1 MERFIAR
8 YRPLITG
15 VLCGF
20 DRLVFRGW
28 LIGLVREGG
37 MYTFL
42 KRAGVQLL
50 DFRDYVLATSE
61 RVKAVSLAEAR
72 EQGRPIQYLQGSKT
86 DKEDLAREL
95 LEAHPVGQGLVCALT
110 VVEPCMSFEYHRSQ
124 DRRERG
130 LKLRPRKCLYVYKYY
145 RHPVFGWLNARIQ
158 TWFPFSVQICLNGRE
173 WLARQLEQEG
183 RSDFSRHDNCFT
195 WLGDPEHAQRLMD
208 HQLTIGWPEALDGI
222 ARALNPLHE
231 EIFRPWPQQYY
242 WSTYQSEWATDLLFR
257 DPASLAPIYPG
268 LVRHATEHFRSP
280 DVLRF
285 LGRKLRGNFTG
296 EVTSSFKKRHEGV
309 RVKHW
314 VRGNSIKMYDKAG
327 SVLRVETT
335 LAEPKDFK
343 VLRPRQDGPE
353 DKLEWRP
360 LRKGVADLHRRGQV
374 SQQANGAYLDALAC
388 VEDDTALA
396 ELFDQVSHPTRYRGR
411 RVRALRIGDA
421 QDLAL
426 LQAISRGEFAT
437 SGLRNRDLRPLLCPT
452 SKTLSPLEVRRLS
465 AKVSRQLRMLR
476 AHGILRKVPKSHRYR
491 LTAKGHLLT
500 AALFAARRASVKQ
513 LLACA
518 A

>member
-8 YRPLITG
+8 HRSLITG

-20 DRLVFRGW
+20 DRLVLRGW
-28 LIGLVREGG
+28 LIGLIREGG
-37 MYTFL
+37 MYAFL

-50 DFRDYVLATSE
+50 DFRDYVVATSE
-61 RVKAVSLAEAR
+61 RLKTASLAEAR
-72 EQGRPIQYLQGSKT
+72 EQVRPVQYLQGSKT
-86 DKEDLAREL
+86 DKEDLARKL
-95 LEAHPVGQGLVCALT
+95 FEAHPVEQGLICALT

-124 DRRERG
+124 DRSERG
-130 LKLRPRKCLYVYKYY
+130 LKLRPRKCLYIYKYY

-183 RSDFSRHDNCFT
+183 RSDFTRHDNCFT
-195 WLGDPEHAQRLMD
+195 WLGDPEHAQQLMD
-208 HQLTIGWPEALDGI
+208 QQLTIGWPEALDGI
-222 ARALNPLHE
+222 ARALNPLHD
-231 EIFRPWPQQYY
+231 EIFQPWPQQYY
-242 WSTYQSEWATDLLFR
+242 WSVYQSEWATDLLFR

-285 LGRKLRGNFTG
+285 LGRKLHGNFTG
-296 EVTSSFKKRHEGV
+296 ELTTSFKNRPEGV

-327 SVLRVETT
+327 SVLRIETT
-335 LAEPKDFK
+335 LAEPQGFK
-343 VLRPRQDGPE
+343 VLRPRQGGPE
-353 DKLEWRP
+353 DQLEWLP
-360 LRKGVADLHRRGQV
+360 LRKGVADLYRRGQV
-374 SQQANGAYLDALAC
+374 SQQANAAYLDALAC
-388 VEDDTALA
+388 VEDDTALS
-396 ELFDQVSHPTRYRGR
+396 ELFDEVSRHTHYRGR
-411 RVRALRIGDA
+411 RVRALRIGDS
-421 QDLAL
+421 QDLDL

-437 SGLRNRDLRPLLCPT
+437 SGLRNRDLRPLLHPSSPT
-452 SKTLSPLEVRRLS
+452 PTTVELRRLS

-513 LLACA
+513 LLAWA